1 MKPLFTLSLAM
12 IAIVACSDSTS
23 PTSNLATRDG
33 KSSGGTFTVSG
44 SLTNDMFPFDDGTF
58 NGSAGSTF
66 TVESLTGGFGTS
78 APNLGSVF
86 NNASNK
92 FIGRLDNHKVNL
104 IVPNGG
110 SMYDISYDLY
120 IIGSWDGNG
129 KQSGK
134 QYGVDLWENSIACS
148 PTGPAVASLIKTTFS
163 NQKTVQQSYPHN
175 YGAGGGSNKA
185 ADGAFAINALGYIN
199 DPTSHTPQFESY
211 GDTWYKLHFAGVNP
225 CGAGNPIY
233 LQFSVPGATLQSNY
247 DESWGIDNVH
257 IMTDP

>member
-1 MKPLFTLSLAM
+1 MKPLFPLSLAM

-23 PTSNLATRDG
+23 PTQNLATNDA
-33 KSSGGTFTVSG
+33 KDTGGTFTVSG
-44 SLTNDMFPFDDGTF
+44 SLTNDMFTFDDGTF

-66 TVESLTGGFGTS
+66 TVESLTGGFGAS

-92 FIGRLDNHKVNL
+92 FIGRVDNHRINL

-110 SMYDISYDLY
+110 SAYDISYDLY

-134 QYGVDLWENSIACS
+134 AFGVDLWQNSIACS
-148 PTGPAVASLIKTTFS
+148 ATGPAVVTLISTTFS
-163 NQKTVQQSYPHN
+163 NQKTVQQAFPHN
-175 YGAGGGSNKA
+175 YGEGGGTNKA
-185 ADGAFAINALGYIN
+185 GAGAFAIDALGYIN
-199 DPTSHTPQFESY
+199 DPTSHTPQFQSM
-211 GDTWYKLHFAGVNP
+211 GDTWYKLHFTGVNP
-225 CGAGNPIY
+225 CGPGAAIF

-257 IMTDP
+257 IMTDA